1 MTAGEDSF
9 REERALQIRFV
20 PALGVTAVVAALAAV
35 ALCAAPPAGGAEPQ
49 GGPQDARVPA
59 GVTAGVAVYDRQTG
73 VFTEQ
78 LNTRTRFRSASVVK
92 LLIALDHLW
101 LRGPGYELPADD
113 RERLGLM
120 LRSSDDDAASH
131 YWTQNGGE
139 AIVGRMVARLRLADT
154 VPPPPSHPGYWGYT
168 GLTAADT
175 VRIYRYL
182 LDEAPAP
189 LREVVMGELR
199 RATLHGTDGF
209 DQGFGMAAAFERPRA
224 VKQGWSGFRP
234 DGSAEPPRPRARTA
248 GDLELSR
255 PALHTTG
262 TVGREDRTIVAVLSL
277 HPQGTSYREAY
288 SALGRLTRAL
298 DVPGAVRTR
307 G

>member
-1 MTAGEDSF
+1 M
-9 REERALQIRFV
+9 QIRFV
-20 PALGVTAVVAALAAV
+20 PALGVTAVVALAALT
-35 ALCAAPPAGGAEPQ
+35 LCAAPPAGAEPQ

-59 GVTAGVAVYDRQTG
+59 GVTAGLAVYDRQTG
-73 VFTEQ
+73 AFTEE

-101 LRGPGYELPADD
+101 HRGPGYELPADD

-131 YWTQNGGE
+131 YWTHNGGS
-139 AIVGRMVARLRLADT
+139 AIVERMVARLRLADT
-154 VPPPPSHPGYWGYT
+154 VPPPSSHPGHWGYT

-182 LDEAPAP
+182 LEEAPAP
-189 LREVVMGELR
+189 VREVVMGELH
-199 RATLHGTDGF
+199 RATRHGTDGF
-209 DQGFGMAAAFERPRA
+209 DQGFGTAAAFERPWA

-234 DGSAEPPRPRARTA
+234 DGSAEPPRPRGRT
-248 GDLELSR
+248 GGGVDLSR

-262 TVGREDRTIVAVLSL
+262 TVGEGDRTIVAVLTL
-277 HPQGTSYREAY
+277 HPQGTPYREAY